1 MTQQQSL
8 ERRVIVV
15 GAGIVGVSCALALQK
30 RGYQV
35 TVIDRLEPGEA
46 CSYGNAGV
54 IATSSCV
61 PLIMP
66 GTLRKAPG
74 WLLRRDGPLAMDWRY
89 LPRMAGWLYRASGYT
104 KASDLKRISRALYDL
119 HSRAVED
126 HMEQAQDAG
135 CADILDRS
143 RYLHVYETAKGYQG
157 DAPAWE
163 LRRDL
168 GLSFEVL
175 GGKDL
180 PEIEPALAP
189 IFAKGVLLEGHA
201 VARNPGRLVKALAR
215 DFEARQGRLVRGEV
229 REIQPDSDG
238 RVAVKTSEDVLEAG
252 HLVLAAGAW
261 SAELSHS
268 LGHRFPLV
276 SERGYHVMFEEP
288 GVRLRQPVM
297 FADGKFVANTMEEG
311 LRLAGTAEFAAID
324 RPASDAR
331 VDVIR
336 QAARRF
342 LPTLNGG
349 RTHEWMGARPSLP
362 DTLPVI
368 GRSHLHSSVYFA
380 FGHGHTGLT
389 ASATTAKI
397 VAAVVAGETP
407 PIDIHAFRPERFPY
421 SGKPGSS

>member
-1 MTQQQSL
+1 MTQEQGPD
-8 ERRVIVV
+8 RRVIVV

-35 TVIDRLEPGEA
+35 TLIDRLEPGEA
-46 CSYGNAGV
+46 CSHGNAGV
-54 IATSSCV
+54 IATSACV

-89 LPRMAGWLYRASGYT
+89 LPRMAGWLRRASRYT
-104 KASDLKRISRALYDL
+104 KPSDLKRISRALFDL

-126 HMEQAQDAG
+126 HMEQAHDAA

-143 RYLHVYETAKGYQG
+143 RYLHVYESAKGYQG

-175 GGKDL
+175 ERRDI
-180 PEIEPALAP
+180 PDIEPALAP

-215 DFEARQGRLVRGEV
+215 DFEARQGRLYRGEV
-229 REIQPDSDG
+229 REIQPGSDG
-238 RVAVKTSEDVLEAG
+238 RVAVKTSGEVLEAG

-261 SAELSHS
+261 SAELSRS

-288 GVRLRQPVM
+288 GVSLRQPVM

-324 RPASDAR
+324 RPASKAR

-336 QAARRF
+336 HAARRF
-342 LPTLNGG
+342 LPTLNGE

-368 GRSHLHSSVYFA
+368 GRSHLHPSVYFA

-397 VAAVVAGETP
+397 IAAVVAGETP
-407 PIDIHAFRPERFPY
+407 PIDIHAFRPERFRVE
-421 SGKPGSS
+421 KPTA

>member
-1 MTQQQSL
+1 MRQEQSL
-8 ERRVIVV
+8 DRRVLVI
-15 GAGIVGVSCALALQK
+15 GAGMVGVSCALALQK
-30 RGYQV
+30 KGYQV

-46 CSYGNAGV
+46 CSHGNAGV

-89 LPRMAGWLYRASGYT
+89 LPRMAGWLYRASGFT
-104 KASDLKRISRALYDL
+104 KPSDLKRISSALHAL

-126 HMEQAQDAG
+126 HMEQARDAA
-135 CADILDRS
+135 CADILDRT
-143 RYLHVYETAKGYQG
+143 RYLHVYETAKGFEG
-157 DAPAWE
+157 DRAAWD
-163 LRRDL
+163 LRREL
-168 GLSFEVL
+168 GWEVAVID
-175 GGKDL
+175 GHDI
-180 PEIEPALAP
+180 PDAEPALAP

-201 VARNPGRLVKALAR
+201 VARNPGRLVKALAQ
-215 DFEARQGRLVRGEV
+215 DFVARQGRLYRAEV
-229 REIQPDSDG
+229 REIQPGSDG
-238 RVAVKTSEDVLEAG
+238 RVAVKTSGETLEAG

-288 GVRLRQPVM
+288 EVSLRQPVM

-311 LRLAGTAEFAAID
+311 LRLAGTAEFAAIE
-324 RPASDAR
+324 RPVSAAR

-336 QAARRF
+336 KAARRF
-342 LPTLNGG
+342 LPKLNGE

-368 GRSHLHSSVYFA
+368 GRSHLHSGVYFA

-397 VAAVVAGETP
+397 IAALVAGGTLP
-407 PIDIHAFRPERFPY
+407 LDIHAFRPERFPAT
-421 SGKPGSS
+421 S